1 MIVPWSELISVLAF
15 IAAVVAVY
23 VATVAILFRRM
34 LGRAPSKHPLAVA
47 ARRVLYAVALIG
59 MLCIIYSFL
68 EPYRPEV
75 TRVTVPGRHMP
86 KGSRL
91 RIVFISDLHCEATA
105 RIEDA
110 LPEIIAAQ
118 SPDVILFAGDAINSM
133 QGLPVF
139 KECMKM
145 LAHVAPTF
153 AVRGN
158 WDVIRWKD
166 VDLYAGTDVTLL
178 EKNAVKVRAHGTDVW
193 IAGARLFNEW
203 LPTTALEQAPRAAP
217 RVLLYHMPGGI
228 AAAADDGADL
238 CLAGHIHG
246 GQVRLPWYGALVT
259 LSKTGKK
266 YEAGL
271 YRVKDTWLYVNRGI
285 GMEGGYAPRVR
296 FNCRPEITVI
306 DLVGA
311 P

>member
-1 MIVPWSELISVLAF
+1 MLLSEKI
-15 IAAVVAVY
+15 AVVLFLLVIVSVY
-23 VATVAILFRRM
+23 VAAAGILFRRV
-34 LGRAPSKHPLAVA
+34 LGHAPSKHPLAVVG
-47 ARRVLYAVALIG
+47 RRALYVVAVGGA
-59 MLCIIYSFL
+59 LCIAYSFV
-68 EPYRPEV
+68 EPYRPAV
-75 TRVTVPGRHMP
+75 THVTIPSPRMP
-86 KGSRL
+86 QGSRL
-91 RIVFISDLHCEATA
+91 RIVFISDLHCEATP
-105 RIEDA
+105 RLEEQ

-118 SPDVILFAGDAINSM
+118 SPDVILFGGDALNSLE
-133 QGLPVF
+133 GLPLF
-139 KECMKM
+139 KDCMKL
-145 LAHVAPTF
+145 LAHTAPTF

-158 WDVIRWKD
+158 WDVVQWKD

-178 EKNAVKVRAHGTDVW
+178 EKNAVKVRAHGAEVW

-203 LPTTALEQAPRAAP
+203 LPTVALDQVPRNAP
-217 RVLLYHMPGGI
+217 RVLLYHMPSGVT
-228 AAAADDGADL
+228 AAAENGADL

-296 FNCRPEITVI
+296 FNCRPEITVL
-306 DLVGA
+306 DLVPA
-311 P
+311 AK